1 MGKTTNLTLFITRKN
16 DTQVNLDGITQ
27 FYETNNQKSIKSDK
41 QQQKQTPSAIT
52 PPITMECAQTHSN
65 GSLDD
70 VIATARAQFG
80 KGLVGDDATSGSSC
94 SSDSPRHSP
103 SLTQSSSSTS
113 SASSLTS
120 SPSPR
125 KQYIDEQYPDCEA
138 IQFTTVGGN
147 SPPLP
152 GANRTAKPTQ
162 VANYTPNVKKQLK
175 QDIELP
181 LRPDQG

>member
-1 MGKTTNLTLFITRKN
+1 MGTHPIFESDFDCLT
-16 DTQVNLDGITQ
+16 DGITQ
-27 FYETNNQKSIKSDK
+27 TYETNNQKSIKSSK

-113 SASSLTS
+113 LTS

-125 KQYIDEQYPDCEA
+125 KQYIDEQYP
-138 IQFTTVGGN
+138 
-147 SPPLP
+147 
-152 GANRTAKPTQ
+152 
-162 VANYTPNVKKQLK
+162 
-175 QDIELP
+175 
-181 LRPDQG
+181 